1 MNTVSPFYANLVLTV
16 IPCYLGYK
24 FGGMILSYCCPKK
37 APVDDKPVDKAD
49 AKRLA
54 KKEKKQER
62 VKYVKH

>member
-1 MNTVSPFYANLVLTV
+1 
-16 IPCYLGYK
+16 LGYK
-24 FGGMILSYCCPKK
+24 FGGIVLSYCCPKK